1 MSKFNFIGVNPE
13 NLEVGSC
20 VNVTTF
26 YRDSNESKEWSANH
40 SYIRGFYKI
49 IEITKKSPDKYKIK
63 LQETKR
69 RFGIHGGKGYFS
81 TMNITVNS
89 NGQSDVHYS
98 SSSSKVSGRYVIY
111 NAIIG

>member
-13 NLEVGSC
+13 NLYVGST
-20 VNVTTF
+20 VNVTLF
-26 YRDSNESKEWSANH
+26 YRDSNESTEWSANH
-40 SYIRGFYKI
+40 SSIRGFYKV
-49 IEITKKSPDKYKIK
+49 IEITKKTSDKYKLK
-63 LQETKR
+63 LQATKR
-69 RFGIHGGKGYFS
+69 SFGIHGGKGYFA

-89 NGQSDVHYS
+89 KGQSDVHYS